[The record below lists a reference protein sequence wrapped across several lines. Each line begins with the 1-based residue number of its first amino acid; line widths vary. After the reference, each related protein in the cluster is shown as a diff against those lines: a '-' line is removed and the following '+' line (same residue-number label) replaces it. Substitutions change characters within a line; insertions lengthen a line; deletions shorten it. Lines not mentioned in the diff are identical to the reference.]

1 MTRDSSVIFL
11 ERNTPG
17 NKQRLLFSG
26 SYSPER
32 GSMDSSE
39 PFGEYTEVYPL
50 EFMCY
55 HAVRECVL
63 GH

>member
-1 MTRDSSVIFL
+1 
-11 ERNTPG
+11 
-17 NKQRLLFSG
+17 
-26 SYSPER
+26 
-32 GSMDSSE
+32 MDSSE
-39 PFGEYTEVYPL
+39 PFGEYTEVYPQ